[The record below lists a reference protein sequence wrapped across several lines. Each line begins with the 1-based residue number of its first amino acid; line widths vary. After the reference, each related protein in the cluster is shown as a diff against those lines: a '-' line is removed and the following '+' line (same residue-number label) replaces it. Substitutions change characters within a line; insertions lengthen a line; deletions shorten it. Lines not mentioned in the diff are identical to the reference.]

1 MITIKTCNSSKNK
14 SNTEF
19 YRLHFL
25 YLFYLVLCADKSVF
39 QKVKLL
45 FQNFMFCQ
53 VKTILVKSSF
63 QLSVDSNVGLLFFS
77 FTLPSDWSR
86 KLAPFSKPIRLKTN
100 TSYILVTCIFPPLRH
115 FTWFSFCL
123 LIILVLVLGQLSV
136 IWKVLTWDSC
146 PAFW

>member
-19 YRLHFL
+19 YRLHLL

-77 FTLPSDWSR
+77 FTLPCDWSR
-86 KLAPFSKPIRLKTN
+86 KLAPFSQPIRLKTN

-123 LIILVLVLGQLSV
+123 LIILVLGQLSV